1 MGDAGMNSRFVRA
14 ATTLTAA
21 GMLALVGVAGASTA
35 ASAAPGSGT
44 FTVTTRDQE
53 SSRSIGT
60 GVERNGGFDD
70 GSGQLRI
77 AVRDRIDGHPLPG
90 ARFAI
95 TTCAGHP
102 RGSGATD
109 AQGLLIRTLPTGCY
123 RAREEVAPSGYVENG
138 ATGTIHVESD
148 ATDHHE
154 ILATPVGHVSGR
166 DVGKRVPLSGIVAGP
181 TDRP

>member
-1 MGDAGMNSRFVRA
+1 MNGRFVRA
-14 ATTLTAA
+14 ATTLTVASVLILA
-21 GMLALVGVAGASTA
+21 GIVGASTA

-53 SSRSIGT
+53 PSRSIGT

-109 AQGLLIRTLPTGCY
+109 ARGLLIRTLPTGCY
-123 RAREEVAPSGYVENG
+123 RAREVAAPSGYVENG
-138 ATGTIHVESD
+138 AAGTIHVESD

-154 ILATPVGHVSGR
+154 ILATPVGHVSTR
-166 DVGKRVPLSGIVAGP
+166 DVGKRVQLSGIVAGP
-181 TDRP
+181 TERP

>member
-1 MGDAGMNSRFVRA
+1 MNGRFVRVT
-14 ATTLTAA
+14 TTLTVVGAMALA
-21 GMLALVGVAGASTA
+21 GIVGASAA

-53 SSRSIGT
+53 PSRSIGT

-109 AQGLLIRTLPTGCY
+109 ARGLLIRTLPTGCY
-123 RAREEVAPSGYVENG
+123 RAREVAAPSGYVENG
-138 ATGTIHVESD
+138 AAGTIHVESD

-154 ILATPVGHVSGR
+154 ILATPVGHVSTR
-166 DVGKRVPLSGIVAGP
+166 DVGKRVQLSGIVAGP
-181 TDRP
+181 TERP